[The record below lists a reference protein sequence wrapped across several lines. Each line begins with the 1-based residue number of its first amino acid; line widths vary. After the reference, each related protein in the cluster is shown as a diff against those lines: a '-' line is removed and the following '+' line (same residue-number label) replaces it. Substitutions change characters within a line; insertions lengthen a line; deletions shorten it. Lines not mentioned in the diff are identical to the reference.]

1 MNKSELLKKAHAL
14 AKEFTGNYSARFALA
29 LRQVY
34 QSLKSVNHIEQINV
48 LAQVIELDAD
58 LKANVWQKGGKNRI
72 YIKASSQNG
81 SFMDAGY
88 LDISADSAVFFES
101 ASRAA
106 RWASSSLSALDAQLK
121 ANGFTVIN

>member
-1 MNKSELLKKAHAL
+1 MNKSQIFKAAHQL

-34 QSLKSVNHIEQINV
+34 QSLKSVNHIENINK
-48 LAQVIELDAD
+48 LAQVIELDTE
-58 LKANVWQKGGKNRI
+58 LKASVWQKGGKNRI